1 MKAINER
8 LQEGLDHFMK
18 NKSWRSIYED
28 APEGWRKGVDKEED
42 IVFFAYTGKTNKEN
56 MIDKKEWKAP
66 HKPFEGADGYE
77 KAQQVRDD
85 FINNLNGK
93 TND

>member
-1 MKAINER
+1 
-8 LQEGLDHFMK
+8 
-18 NKSWRSIYED
+18 
-28 APEGWRKGVDKEED
+28 
-42 IVFFAYTGKTNKEN
+42 
-56 MIDKKEWKAP
+56 MIDKKEWKAA

>member
-8 LQEGLDHFMK
+8 LQEGLDHFMESRLPFSHVYHIPLVGFSCVSK
-18 NKSWRSIYED
+18 KHNIFFLIYTLPPPFWCIFIYRSPCL
-28 APEGWRKGVDKEED
+28 A
-42 IVFFAYTGKTNKEN
+42 
-56 MIDKKEWKAP
+56 
-66 HKPFEGADGYE
+66 HKPFEGADGYK

>member
-8 LQEGLDHFMK
+8 LQEGLDYFIE
-18 NKSWRSIYED
+18 NETWRSTYED
-28 APEGWRKGVDKEED
+28 ALEGWRKGVDEKED

-56 MIDKKEWKAP
+56 MIDMKEWKAT

-85 FINNLNGK
+85 FINNLKGK